1 MKRLYVRPACR
12 GQGLGRRLV
21 EEIVAAARRAGCVVM
36 RLDTL
41 PVMDKA
47 HALYRSFGFRPIDPY
62 YPNPVPGTVFMELD
76 LTGRYLGEGEDAP
89 ESLGPRD

>member
-1 MKRLYVRPACR
+1 
-12 GQGLGRRLV
+12 
-21 EEIVAAARRAGCVVM
+21 M

-47 HALYRSFGFRPIDPY
+47 QALYRSFGFQPIDPY

-76 LTGRYLGEGEDAP
+76 LTGRQQSGG
-89 ESLGPRD
+89 RRR